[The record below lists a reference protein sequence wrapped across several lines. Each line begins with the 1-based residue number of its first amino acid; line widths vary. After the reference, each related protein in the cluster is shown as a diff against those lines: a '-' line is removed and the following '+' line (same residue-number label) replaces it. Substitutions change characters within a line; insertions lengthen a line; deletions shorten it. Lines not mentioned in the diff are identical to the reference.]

1 MQSSTF
7 APRGARQQGIRFTNS
22 NYKKWLRR
30 GPGSLRVQS
39 QRVVKRV
46 YREAIWLGHPDFADV
61 LVAVASEGLK
71 PLGEVIGHR
80 EGLDVRF
87 ELAMSA
93 IMVALNCSLLD
104 GSVHPFNLA
113 VGPRM
118 TWLG

>member
-1 MQSSTF
+1 VDQ
-7 APRGARQQGIRFTNS
+7 GARQQGIRFTNS

-30 GPGSLRVQS
+30 GPGSLRVQ
-39 QRVVKRV
+39 VPECG
-46 YREAIWLGHPDFADV
+46 EAGLAWTDLAGSSR
-61 LVAVASEGLK
+61 LCRCTRRGQASEGLK
-71 PLGEVIGHR
+71 PFGEVKGHQ

-93 IMVALNCSLLD
+93 VMVPLNGSLLE

>member
-1 MQSSTF
+1 M
-7 APRGARQQGIRFTNS
+7 
-22 NYKKWLRR
+22 LRR

-39 QRVVKRV
+39 QSVVKRV

-61 LVAVASEGLK
+61 LVAVTSEGPK

-93 IMVALNCSLLD
+93 IMVALNRSLLD

-118 TWLG
+118 TWLSLRSILFAS